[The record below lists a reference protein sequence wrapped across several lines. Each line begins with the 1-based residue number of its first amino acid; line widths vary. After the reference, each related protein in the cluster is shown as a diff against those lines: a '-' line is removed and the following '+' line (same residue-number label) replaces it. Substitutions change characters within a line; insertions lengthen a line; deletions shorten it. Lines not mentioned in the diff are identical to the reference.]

1 MKSLKSSF
9 YSTLPFCI
17 IMSIIAAAKGLSTV
31 HDVSLP
37 IIAGGVLMGVCFGV
51 LISACLAPVVAVI
64 SRLRG

>member
-9 YSTLPFCI
+9 HSTLPFCI

-31 HDVSLP
+31 PDVSLP
-37 IIAGGVLMGVCFGV
+37 IIVGGVLMGLCFGV
-51 LISACLAPVVAVI
+51 IISACLAPVVAVI